1 MAMVSEDRIRLLDMA
16 DSIREIQSYIGRDD
30 FSEFRISDNERQAVI
45 EQLVMIGGA
54 AAMLSD
60 EFRDKYGEIDWD
72 MLKGLQYA
80 NFDETLEL
88 DLHSLWRIVQ
98 EDLPD
103 IMNQILDLAAVV
115 EGDKDL
121 SDVTLNEEDLKDN
134 LSIQEEITSRINVDK
149 NVRLEDESFNPPLE
163 KDMVVKKVRPRKIG
177 SNRDSLKMPKHIKRK
192 EAKKVSTDTSSFS
205 FEHHEEEHLSF
216 GAGIADEEIRKN
228 VESIHKGTKGTID
241 DNEIENTDLK
251 GFDRSDD

>member
-30 FSEFRISDNERQAVI
+30 FSEFSISDNERRAVI
-45 EQLVMIGGA
+45 EQLAMIGGA

-88 DLHSLWRIVQ
+88 DLHPLWRIAN

-121 SDVTLNEEDLKDN
+121 SDVTLNEEDLRDN
-134 LSIQEEITSRINVDK
+134 LEIQEEITSRIHVNK
-149 NVRLEDESFNPPLE
+149 NVQLEDESFNPPLE
-163 KDMVVKKVRPRKIG
+163 KDMVVKRVRPRRIG
-177 SNRDSLKMPKHIKRK
+177 SNRVPLRKPKHVRNQKSR
-192 EAKKVSTDTSSFS
+192 KVSSKPVPTT
-205 FEHHEEEHLSF
+205 HHEEEHLPL
-216 GAGIADEEIRKN
+216 GAGIADEAIRKD
-228 VESIHKGTKGTID
+228 VETIHKGTPGSID

>member
-30 FSEFRISDNERQAVI
+30 FAEFSISDNERQAVI

-54 AAMLSD
+54 SAMLSD
-60 EFRDKYGEIDWD
+60 EFREKYGEIDWD

-88 DLHSLWRIVQ
+88 DLHPLWRIAQ

-115 EGDKDL
+115 EGEEDL

-134 LSIQEEITSRINVDK
+134 QSIQEEITSRINVDK

-163 KDMVVKKVRPRKIG
+163 KDMIVQKIRPRKIG
-177 SNRDSLKMPKHIKRK
+177 SNRDSLKMPGHMKKK
-192 EAKKVSTDTSSFS
+192 EAKKVSSEPSSS
-205 FEHHEEEHLSF
+205 FEHHEEEHLPF
-216 GAGIADEEIRKN
+216 GAGIANEEARRN
-228 VESIHKGTKGTID
+228 VETIHKGSKGTID